1 MSPKKATVAY
11 ILTVLVFLS
20 GIFSLYHNLKPQLDE
35 ADYAIKEGSTLVLK
49 KGIDQKKLSD
59 LLYNYIPDR
68 QDAEFISSRIASYLD
83 KEGGFPNLGSLLKN
97 NLKITADTA
106 LSYGGRVFKERVEED
121 YNNLGIAGIDS
132 AKITNSNK
140 IVNPVVDEAIKV
152 GKDSVANGVIKVR
165 IKNEKG
171 LNTPL
176 SGILV
181 RIIRYDWPQTHDFA
195 TNQSDTAKVL
205 LSNNALVD
213 DGLQRNILGYAKTDK
228 DGVVTFN
235 LRKGEHYSVLPI
247 KKGSQFGREKGTTNG
262 ALSDDLDLSFVQ
274 KPHVITLLSPQVFS
288 NIKYDKRLIARSPS
302 DFKDSL
308 ISMAVAFILGWGVF
322 LLFIFQLDKRF
333 NTHSDYLLIIALM
346 IISGIGL
353 LTSYGIWNPLTDT
366 LYGSVMTSGLI
377 IGLIAMGAI
386 TLVNY
391 AKLDARLSSSKW
403 WILRN
408 YGWSALAGA
417 FGLLCLLYLFG
428 TGPEGSDAKVNL
440 FGFQPSEISR
450 VLIVIFIAWFFA
462 RKATLIQD
470 FSQRLTKQ
478 TIKRQLAT
486 ISWIVL
492 GILALMMVYLIL
504 SDMGPALV
512 VLVSFILIYS
522 MARRDFAQ
530 LLLGLITFI
539 ALMLCTRW
547 LNNSL
552 FTLSLAAAVWF
563 IGWGVYWYWKKKQ
576 IYESAIFLNLVIV
589 VFSLAGPML
598 ETVGQH
604 GLAARLTNRTDMS
617 WEGVWNNEVL
627 GGDQVVQG
635 IWSLATGGLSG
646 LGLGNG
652 SPAIVPAGHTDMIF
666 TTIGEMLGFVGLVLV
681 VLCFFVII
689 HRTLLIGRRAGYAF
703 PFYLATGLGIVTGI
717 QFLVIVA
724 GSIGLLPLT
733 GVTLPFLS
741 YGRVSFIISL
751 ASFGFV
757 ISISRLRANKIQQE
771 YTNSFNGSIVAC
783 SGLFLLIGVI
793 LLATAVKYQILSR
806 GETLIRPAYVTNMEG
821 ARVIEYN
828 PRIGLVLRKLEAGN
842 IYDRN
847 GLLLATSS
855 REELAKAKESL
866 IHAGVSPE
874 MYNNENNKRKRR
886 YYPFED
892 HTLFMLG
899 DYNTLKVFGYTE
911 SNPIGYLAEA
921 RHLAELRGID
931 IDSHIKEL
939 SSEKF
944 KENRFMTEHEH
955 EFKLLEYDYSELL
968 KAGFLDYGIER
979 NPVIEAH
986 NAKRAKRD
994 MTLTLDARLQMEL
1007 QNTMTNAISNDPSL
1021 KNKNLLRASVVVLN
1035 ANNGD
1040 LLCSANYPLPN
1051 QDSIYMLNDRK
1062 IYGAVPFEK
1071 LPGHPP
1077 ITERDLGMTFQTQ
1090 PGSTAKVMSAMA
1102 GFMNMGASASN
1113 ITYDVKADETIEPS
1127 TIEPWGP
1134 KLSMETSIVKSSNCY
1149 FINLIHDKK
1158 LYGELDSIY
1167 SSVGVRVYPDSTYIK
1182 GIVAKNRN
1190 IVPYFFYFDK
1200 EYKKRNEFDNLL
1212 ETLGTTAS
1220 NKYNQYR
1227 QARENGKY
1235 HKMNFG
1241 ETQAAWGQ
1249 GPILASPLNM
1259 ARIASIVANDGKFV
1273 PTRYVLQ
1280 GGDKSYQ
1287 PNQSKEMISSS
1298 SAHLLRA
1305 YMQQESDKHR
1315 RAGKKLPIS
1324 NDNFRM
1330 GGKTGTPERVLPQRM
1345 WRNKR
1350 VPEKSNDAWY
1360 IFFIQSETQQA
1371 PLAVAV
1377 RLERLGLGSGN
1388 GSGKAVQF
1396 VGDVIIPALNEVG
1409 YKVK

>member
-1 MSPKKATVAY
+1 MTPRKALAAY
-11 ILTVLVFLS
+11 ILTVIVFLL
-20 GIFSLYHNLKPQLDE
+20 GTISLYNNLKPQLDE
-35 ADYAIKEGSTLVLK
+35 ASQAIEQGTTLVLK

-59 LLYNYIPDR
+59 RLYNGG
-68 QDAEFISSRIASYLD
+68 YLD
-83 KEGGFPNLGSLLKN
+83 YREDANLVASRLKKYLDENGSLPNLGSLLKSG
-97 NLKITADTA
+97 LKIPADSA
-106 LSYGGRVFKERVEED
+106 LSVGGEGFKTRIETD
-121 YNNLGIAGIDS
+121 LYKLGNTEKFNIA
-132 AKITNSNK
+132 
-140 IVNPVVDEAIKV
+140 
-152 GKDSVANGVIKVR
+152 VANSTLNTVFEEPGATGVISVR
-165 IKNEKG
+165 IKNGKGVSQSLSDIPVRLKHYDYQKTYRYDEKRNAKG
-171 LNTPL
+171 QIEKKDTLVEE
-176 SGILV
+176 ILV
-181 RIIRYDWPQTHDFA
+181 DSI
-195 TNQSDTAKVL
+195 VG
-205 LSNNALVD
+205 V
-213 DGLQRNILGYAKTDK
+213 AKTDK
-228 DGVVTFN
+228 NGIATF
-235 LRKGEHYSVLPI
+235 KVKEGEHYSVLPI
-247 KKGSQFGREKGTTNG
+247 HDGFQYGREKGTTKG
-262 ALSDDLDLSFVQ
+262 ALAGELKISFVQ

-288 NIKYDKRLIARSPS
+288 NLKYDRTLVVRTPAE
-302 DFKDSL
+302 FKDSL
-308 ISMAVAFILGWGVF
+308 IGMTIAFILGWGVF
-322 LLFIFQLDKRF
+322 LLFIFQLDKKLGT
-333 NTHSDYLLIIALM
+333 NSDYLLIIALM

-353 LTSYGIWNPLTDT
+353 LTSFGIWNPLTDT
-366 LYGSVMTSGLI
+366 LYGSVMVSGLI
-377 IGLIAMGAI
+377 VGLVAMGLI

-403 WILRN
+403 WILKN
-408 YGWSALAGA
+408 YGWTVLAGA
-417 FGLLCLLYLFG
+417 FGLLCMLYLFG

-470 FSQRLTKQ
+470 FSQRLTKR
-478 TIKRQLAT
+478 TIRRQLAT
-486 ISWIVL
+486 ISWIIL
-492 GILALMMVYLIL
+492 GMMVLMMTYLVL

-539 ALMLCTRW
+539 VLMLGTRW

-552 FTLSLAAAVWF
+552 PSLLLASSVWF
-563 IGWGVYWYWKKKQ
+563 IGWIGYWYWKNKQ

-589 VFSLAGPML
+589 IFSLAGDIL
-598 ETVGQH
+598 KSIGQN

-617 WEGVWNNEVL
+617 WEGVWNNEVF

-635 IWSLATGGLSG
+635 IWSLATGGLAG

-666 TTIGEMLGFVGLVLV
+666 TTIGEMLGLVGLVLV

-703 PFYLATGLGIVTGI
+703 PFYLATGIGIITGI

-751 ASFGFV
+751 ASFGLV
-757 ISISRLRANKIQQE
+757 LSISRLRATEIQRE
-771 YTNSFNGSIVAC
+771 YTNSFNGSIAAC
-783 SGLFLLIGVI
+783 SGLFLLIGII
-793 LLATAVKYQILSR
+793 LLGTSAKYQILSR

-821 ARVIEYN
+821 ARIIEYN

-855 REELAKAKESL
+855 REELSNAKENL
-866 IHAGVSPE
+866 IKAGVTQA
-874 MYNNENNKRKRR
+874 MYNSEDNKRKRR
-886 YYPFED
+886 YYPFGD

-899 DYNTLKVFGYTE
+899 DYNTLKVFGYRE
-911 SNPIGYLAEA
+911 SDPIGYLAEA
-921 RHLAELRGID
+921 RHQNELRGID
-931 IDSHIKEL
+931 IPSIINDTLTAHKYKE
-939 SSEKF
+939 KRF
-944 KENRFMTEHEH
+944 VKEIVRVFPSR
-955 EFKLLEYDYSELL
+955 EYDYSNLL

-979 NPVIEAH
+979 NPIIEKH
-986 NAKRAKRD
+986 NSRRAKRD
-994 MTLTLDARLQMEL
+994 MVLSLDAQLQMKL
-1007 QNTMTNAISNDPSL
+1007 QNEMTKAISTDPSL
-1021 KNKNLLRASVVVLN
+1021 SNKKLLRASVIVLDSK
-1035 ANNGD
+1035 NGD

-1071 LPGHPP
+1071 LPGHLP

-1102 GFMNMGASASN
+1102 GFMNMGASAADV
-1113 ITYDVKADETIEPS
+1113 TYDVKADETIEPS

-1134 KLSMETSIVKSSNCY
+1134 KLTMETSIVKSSNCY
-1149 FINLIHDKK
+1149 FINLIHDKN

-1167 SSVGVRVYPDSTYIK
+1167 YNVGVRVNPDSIYAK
-1182 GIVAKNRN
+1182 GN
-1190 IVPYFFYFDK
+1190 IVPYFFTLDEFN
-1200 EYKKRNEFDNLL
+1200 KKNEFDNLL
-1212 ETLGTTAS
+1212 TSLGNKATA
-1220 NKYNQYR
+1220 KYESYR
-1227 QARENGKY
+1227 QSRAQGKY
-1235 HKMNFG
+1235 RKMNFG

-1273 PTRYVLQ
+1273 PTRYILKE
-1280 GGDKSYQ
+1280 GDKTLQ
-1287 PNQSKEMISSS
+1287 PMQSKEILSISS
-1298 SAHLLRA
+1298 AKLLKSF
-1305 YMQQESDKHR
+1305 MQQESDKHR
-1315 RAGKKLPIS
+1315 RAGKKLPLS
-1324 NDNFRM
+1324 NDNIRM

-1350 VPEKSNDAWY
+1350 VLEKSNDAWY
-1360 IFFIQSETQQA
+1360 IFFIQSETQQS

-1396 VGDVIIPALNEVG
+1396 VGDVIIPILNEAG

>member
-1 MSPKKATVAY
+1 MTPKKAIAAY
-11 ILTVLVFLS
+11 ILTVVVFLL
-20 GIFSLYHNLKPQLDE
+20 GTFSLYHNLKPQLDK
-35 ADYAIKEGSTLVLK
+35 ATQAIEQDSTLVLE
-49 KGIDQKKLSD
+49 KGIDQKKLSGI
-59 LLYNYIPDR
+59 LYDGG
-68 QDAEFISSRIASYLD
+68 YLD
-83 KEGGFPNLGSLLKN
+83 DRKDAVFVASQLKKYLNDNGSLPNLGSLLKPDLKVPADSVLSVCGEGFKTRIETDLYKLGNTKEFDDAVAKSNDTTVFEEPGATGVITVKIN
-97 NLKITADTA
+97 NGKGFSQSVSNIPVRLKHYYYRKKYR
-106 LSYGGRVFKERVEED
+106 YGEQKNKEGNIEKR
-121 YNNLGIAGIDS
+121 DS
-132 AKITNSNK
+132 TL
-140 IVNPVVDEAIKV
+140 VDE
-152 GKDSVANGVIKVR
+152 
-165 IKNEKG
+165 E
-171 LNTPL
+171 
-176 SGILV
+176 
-181 RIIRYDWPQTHDFA
+181 
-195 TNQSDTAKVL
+195 
-205 LSNNALVD
+205 LVD
-213 DGLQRNILGYAKTDK
+213 SIIGVAKTDEN
-228 DGVVTFN
+228 GIATFKVK
-235 LRKGEHYSVLPI
+235 KGEHYGVLPI
-247 KKGSQFGREKGTTNG
+247 QKGFQYGREKGTTTG
-262 ALSDDLDLSFVQ
+262 ALSTDLDLSFVQ

-288 NIKYDKRLIARSPS
+288 NIKYDRRLIVRSPS

-308 ISMAVAFILGWGVF
+308 ISMAMAFILGWGVF
-322 LLFIFQLDKRF
+322 LLFIFQLDKKSGTR
-333 NTHSDYLLIIALM
+333 SDYLLIIALM

-353 LTSYGIWNPLTDT
+353 LTAYGIWNPLTDT
-366 LYGSVMTSGLI
+366 LYGSVMTGGLLM
-377 IGLIAMGAI
+377 GLVAMGAI

-391 AKLDARLSSSKW
+391 AKLDARLTSSKW
-403 WILRN
+403 WILGN
-408 YGWSALAGA
+408 YGWTALAGA

-450 VLIVIFIAWFFA
+450 VLIIIFIAWFFA

-478 TIKRQLAT
+478 TVKRQLAT
-486 ISWIVL
+486 ISWIIL
-492 GILALMMVYLIL
+492 GILALMMAYLVL

-539 ALMLCTRW
+539 VLMLGIRW

-552 FTLSLAAAVWF
+552 LSLLLAASVWF
-563 IGWGVYWYWKKKQ
+563 TGWIGYWYWKKKQ

-589 VFSLAGPML
+589 VFSLAGPIL
-598 ETVGQH
+598 DSTGQY

-617 WEGVWNNEVL
+617 WEGVWNNEALL

-635 IWSLATGGLSG
+635 IWSLATGGLTG

-666 TTIGEMLGFVGLVLV
+666 TTIGEMLGFVGLILV

-689 HRTLLIGRRAGYAF
+689 HRTLLIGRRAGYTF
-703 PFYLATGLGIVTGI
+703 PFYFATGIGIVTGI

-741 YGRVSFIISL
+741 YGRVSLIISL

-757 ISISRLRANKIQQE
+757 VSISRLRANEVQRK
-771 YTNSFNGSIVAC
+771 YTDSFNGSIVAC
-783 SGLFLLIGVI
+783 SGLFLLIAVI
-793 LLATAVKYQILSR
+793 LLGASAKYQILSR
-806 GETLIRPAYVTNMEG
+806 GETLIRPAYVTNMNG
-821 ARVIEYN
+821 ARIIEYN
-828 PRIGLVLRKLEAGN
+828 PRIRLVLRKLEAGN

-855 REELAKAKESL
+855 RDELAKAKENL
-866 IHAGVSPE
+866 INAGVSNA
-874 MYNNENNKRKRR
+874 MYKNEDNKRKRR
-886 YYPFED
+886 YYPFGD

-899 DYNTLKVFGYTE
+899 DYNTLKVFGYYD

-931 IDSHIKEL
+931 IPSVKVNKKAH
-939 SSEKF
+939 SY
-944 KENRFMTEHEH
+944 KENRFVDEVERDFT
-955 EFKLLEYDYSELL
+955 LWEYDYGNLL
-968 KAGFLDYGIER
+968 RAGFLDYGIER
-979 NPVIEAH
+979 NPIVEEH
-986 NAKRAKRD
+986 NARRAERE
-994 MTLTLDARLQMEL
+994 MVLSIDAKLQMNL
-1007 QNTMTNAISNDPSL
+1007 QNEMAKLISTDPSL
-1021 KNKNLLRASVVVLN
+1021 KDKKLLRASVVVLD
-1035 ANNGD
+1035 AKNGD

-1071 LPGHPP
+1071 LPGHLP

-1102 GFMNMGASASN
+1102 GFMKMEVSAADV
-1113 ITYDVKADETIEPS
+1113 TYDVKADETIEPS

-1134 KLSMETSIVKSSNCY
+1134 VLSMETSIVKSSNCY
-1149 FINLIHDKK
+1149 FINLIHDKN

-1167 SSVGVRVYPDSTYIK
+1167 YNVGVRVNPDSIYAK
-1182 GIVAKNRN
+1182 GN
-1190 IVPYFFYFDK
+1190 IVPYYFTLDEFDK
-1200 EYKKRNEFDNLL
+1200 KNEFDNLL
-1212 ETLGTTAS
+1212 TSLGNKATA
-1220 NKYNQYR
+1220 KYENYR
-1227 QARENGKY
+1227 QVRAQGKY
-1235 HKMNFG
+1235 RKMNFG

-1249 GPILASPLNM
+1249 GPVLASPLNM

-1273 PTRYVLQ
+1273 PTRYVLKE
-1280 GGDKSYQ
+1280 GDKTFQ
-1287 PNQSKEMISSS
+1287 PMQSKEILSTS
-1298 SAHLLRA
+1298 SAKLLKS

-1315 RAGKKLPIS
+1315 RAGKKLPFS
-1324 NDNFRM
+1324 KDNIRI

-1350 VPEKSNDAWY
+1350 IPEKSNDAWY

-1396 VGDVIIPALNEVG
+1396 VGDVIIPALNEAG

>member
-1 MSPKKATVAY
+1 MTPKKALAAY
-11 ILTVLVFLS
+11 LLTVLVFLL
-20 GIFSLYHNLKPQLDE
+20 GTFSLYNNLKPQLDE
-35 ADYAIKEGSTLVLK
+35 ATQAIEQGSTLVLK
-49 KGIDQKKLSD
+49 KDIDQKKLAN
-59 LLYNYIPDR
+59 LLYSGGYIDS
-68 QDAEFISSRIASYLD
+68 QSDADFVASRIKKIMDEKGSL
-83 KEGGFPNLGSLLKN
+83 PNLGSLLKSEF
-97 NLKITADTA
+97 KITADTA
-106 LSYGGRVFKERVEED
+106 STFGGEDFLSRVRSDLYKLGVTDDDNNIIAYGEYANVQIPDSAVALISVKVKNAKGVKDTVGGIPVRIRQYTMHED
-121 YNNLGIAGIDS
+121 VKGNDSIATDTLGISLTDASGMVS
-132 AKITNSNK
+132 F
-140 IVNPVVDEAIKV
+140 KV
-152 GKDSVANGVIKVR
+152 K
-165 IKNEKG
+165 KG
-171 LNTPL
+171 
-176 SGILV
+176 
-181 RIIRYDWPQTHDFA
+181 
-195 TNQSDTAKVL
+195 
-205 LSNNALVD
+205 
-213 DGLQRNILGYAKTDK
+213 GY
-228 DGVVTFN
+228 
-235 LRKGEHYSVLPI
+235 YSVLPI
-247 KKGSQFGREKGTTNG
+247 KKGFQYGREKGTTKGELTGNI
-262 ALSDDLDLSFVQ
+262 DISFAQ
-274 KPHVITLLSPQVFS
+274 RPHVVSLLSPQAFS
-288 NIKYDKRLIARSPS
+288 NLKYDRALVVRTPAE
-302 DFKDSL
+302 FKDAL
-308 ISMAVAFILGWGVF
+308 IGLAAVFILSWGIF
-322 LLFIFQLDKRF
+322 MLFIFQLDKKYSTR
-333 NTHSDYLLIIALM
+333 SDYLLIIALM

-353 LTSYGIWNPLTDT
+353 LASYGIWNPLTDT
-366 LYGSVMTSGLI
+366 LYGSVMTQGLF
-377 IGLIAMGAI
+377 IGLLVMGAM

-408 YGWSALAGA
+408 YGWTVLAGA
-417 FGLLCLLYLFG
+417 FGLLCMLYLFG

-470 FSQRLTKQ
+470 FSQRLTRR
-478 TIKRQLAT
+478 TLKRQLST
-486 ISWIVL
+486 ISWIILGMMVL
-492 GILALMMVYLIL
+492 MVVYLIL

-539 ALMLCTRW
+539 ILMLGTRW
-547 LNNSL
+547 LITSTEYRL
-552 FTLSLAAAVWF
+552 PALLLASSAWF
-563 IGWGVYWYWKKKQ
+563 VGWIGYWYWKKKQ

-589 VFSLAGPML
+589 IFSLAGDIL
-598 ETVGQH
+598 KSIGQQ
-604 GLAARLTNRTDMS
+604 GLAARLLNRTNMS

-635 IWSLATGGLSG
+635 IWSLATGGLTG

-666 TTIGEMLGFVGLVLV
+666 TTIGEMLGLVGLVLV

-689 HRTLLIGRRAGYAF
+689 HRTILIGRRAGYAF
-703 PFYLATGLGIVTGI
+703 PFYLATGIGIVTGI

-757 ISISRLRANKIQQE
+757 VSISRLRANEVQRE

-783 SGLFLLIGVI
+783 SGLFLLIAVI
-793 LLATAVKYQILSR
+793 LLGASAKYQILSR

-821 ARVIEYN
+821 ARIIEYN

-855 REELAKAKESL
+855 RDELSNARDNL
-866 IHAGVSPE
+866 IKAGVSTA
-874 MYNNENNKRKRR
+874 MYNNEENKRKRR
-886 YYPFED
+886 YYPFGD

-899 DYNTLKVFGYTE
+899 DYNTLKVFGYRE
-911 SNPIGYLAEA
+911 SDPIGYLAEA
-921 RHLAELRGID
+921 RHQNELRGID
-931 IDSHIKEL
+931 IQSQKADTTKMKAHEYKA
-939 SSEKF
+939 
-944 KENRFMTEHEH
+944 NRFVEPVVRMFTAR
-955 EFKLLEYDYSELL
+955 EYDYSNLL
-968 KAGFLDYGIER
+968 KAGFLDYGIEC
-979 NPVIEAH
+979 NPIIEKH
-986 NAKRAKRD
+986 NSRRAKRD
-994 MTLTLDARLQMEL
+994 LVLSLDAQLQMKL
-1007 QNTMTNAISNDPSL
+1007 QNEMAKAISTDPSL
-1021 KNKNLLRASVVVLN
+1021 SNKKLLRASVIILDSK
-1035 ANNGD
+1035 NGD

-1071 LPGHPP
+1071 LPGHLP

-1102 GFMNMGASASN
+1102 GFMNMGASAADV
-1113 ITYDVKADETIEPS
+1113 TYDVKADETIEPS

-1149 FINLIHDKK
+1149 FINLIHDKN

-1167 SSVGVRVYPDSTYIK
+1167 YNVGVRVNPDSIYAK
-1182 GIVAKNRN
+1182 GN
-1190 IVPYFFYFDK
+1190 IVPYYFTLDEFNNK
-1200 EYKKRNEFDNLL
+1200 NEFDNLL
-1212 ETLGTTAS
+1212 TSLGNKATA
-1220 NKYNQYR
+1220 KYESYR
-1227 QARENGKY
+1227 QARTQGKY
-1235 HKMNFG
+1235 RKMNFG

-1273 PTRYVLQ
+1273 PTRYVLKE
-1280 GGDKSYQ
+1280 GDKTLQSM
-1287 PNQSKEMISSS
+1287 QSKEILSSS
-1298 SAHLLRA
+1298 SAKLLKS

-1315 RAGKKLPIS
+1315 RAGKKLPLS
-1324 NDNFRM
+1324 NDNIRM

-1360 IFFIQSETQQA
+1360 IFFIQSETQQS
-1371 PLAVAV
+1371 PLAIAV

-1396 VGDVIIPALNEVG
+1396 VGDVIIPVLNEAG

>member
-1 MSPKKATVAY
+1 MSPKKAIAAYLLTVA
-11 ILTVLVFLS
+11 VFLL
-20 GIFSLYHNLKPQLDE
+20 GISSLYHNLKPQLDE
-35 ADYAIKEGSTLVLK
+35 AENAIKEGTTIVLK
-49 KGIDQKKLSD
+49 KGIDKKKLSD
-59 LLYNYIPDR
+59 RLYDGGYLDCR
-68 QDAEFISSRIASYLD
+68 QDADLVASRLKDYLETNGSIS
-83 KEGGFPNLGSLLKN
+83 NLGSLLKPK
-97 NLKITADTA
+97 LKIPADSA
-106 LSYGGRVFKERVEED
+106 LSAGGEGFKLRVETDLYKLGKTKEFED
-121 YNNLGIAGIDS
+121 AVAKSNNTLVYEEPGATGIIRV
-132 AKITNSNK
+132 KITNGKGFSFDISNIPVRLKQYDYKK
-140 IVNPVVDEAIKV
+140 IYRYNNKRDPTGQIERI
-152 GKDSVANGVIKVR
+152 DS
-165 IKNEKG
+165 
-171 LNTPL
+171 T
-176 SGILV
+176 LV
-181 RIIRYDWPQTHDFA
+181 EEE
-195 TNQSDTAKVL
+195 
-205 LSNNALVD
+205 LVD
-213 DGLQRNILGYAKTDK
+213 SIIGVARTDK
-228 DGVVTFN
+228 NGIATFKVK
-235 LRKGEHYSVLPI
+235 KGEHYGVLPI
-247 KKGSQFGREKGTTNG
+247 QKGFQYGREKGTTKG
-262 ALSDDLDLSFVQ
+262 ALSDELIVSFSQ

-288 NIKYDKRLIARSPS
+288 NLKYDRTLVVRTPAE
-302 DFKDSL
+302 FKDSL
-308 ISMAVAFILGWGVF
+308 IGMVVAFILGWGVF
-322 LLFIFQLDKRF
+322 LLFIFQLDKKLG
-333 NTHSDYLLIIALM
+333 TCSDYLLIIALM

-353 LTSYGIWNPLTDT
+353 LASYGIWNPLTDT
-366 LYGSVMTSGLI
+366 LYGSVMTMGLL
-377 IGLIAMGAI
+377 IGLVAMGII
-386 TLVNY
+386 TSINY

-403 WILRN
+403 WVFRN
-408 YGWSALAGA
+408 YGWGVLAGA
-417 FGLLCLLYLFG
+417 FGLLCMLYLFG

-470 FSQRLTKQ
+470 FSQRLTKR

-486 ISWIVL
+486 ISRIIIGMMV
-492 GILALMMVYLIL
+492 LMMVYLVL

-539 ALMLCTRW
+539 ALMLGIRW

-552 FTLSLAAAVWF
+552 TSLSIAATVWF
-563 IGWGVYWYWKKKQ
+563 IGWGIYWYWKKKQ

-589 VFSLAGPML
+589 VFSLAGPVL
-598 ETVGQH
+598 ESIGQH
-604 GLAARLTNRTDMS
+604 GLATRLTNRTDMS

-635 IWSLATGGLSG
+635 IWSLATGGFTG

-666 TTIGEMLGFVGLVLV
+666 TTIGEMLGLVGLVLV

-757 ISISRLRANKIQQE
+757 VSISRLRANEIQRE

-783 SGLFLLIGVI
+783 SGLFLLIGII
-793 LLATAVKYQILSR
+793 LLGTAAKYQILSR

-821 ARVIEYN
+821 ARIIEYN

-855 REELAKAKESL
+855 REELAKAKENL
-866 IHAGVSPE
+866 MNAGVTSA
-874 MYNNENNKRKRR
+874 MYNNEDNKRKRR
-886 YYPFED
+886 YYPFGD

-899 DYNTLKVFGYTE
+899 DYNTLKVFSY
-911 SNPIGYLAEA
+911 SDNNPTGYLAES
-921 RHLAELRGID
+921 RHQNELRGID
-931 IDSHIKEL
+931 IQYQKADTTKMTAHEYKA
-939 SSEKF
+939 
-944 KENRFMTEHEH
+944 NRFVDPIERKFTAR
-955 EFKLLEYDYSELL
+955 EYDYSNLL

-979 NPVIEAH
+979 NPIIEGH
-986 NAKRAKRD
+986 NARRAKRD
-994 MTLTLDARLQMEL
+994 MVLSMDAQLQMKL
-1007 QNTMTNAISNDPSL
+1007 QNKMSETISNDPSL
-1021 KNKNLLRASVVVLN
+1021 KNKELLRASVVILD
-1035 ANNGD
+1035 AKNGD

-1071 LPGHPP
+1071 IIGHDP
-1077 ITERDLGMTFQTQ
+1077 ITERDLGLTFQTQ

-1102 GFMNMGASASN
+1102 GFMKMGTNVTKVTYTVYPKEAIEDGEPFADGKHN
-1113 ITYDVKADETIEPS
+1113 ITINEA
-1127 TIEPWGP
+1127 
-1134 KLSMETSIVKSSNCY
+1134 IVRSSNNY
-1149 FINLIHDKK
+1149 FVNLVHDKN
-1158 LYGELDSIY
+1158 LYSQLDSIY
-1167 SSVGVRVYPDSTYIK
+1167 YNVGVRVNPDSVYAK
-1182 GIVAKNRN
+1182 GN
-1190 IVPYFFYFDK
+1190 IVPYYFTLD
-1200 EYKKRNEFDNLL
+1200 EFNKKKEFDNLL
-1212 ETLGTTAS
+1212 TALGTKAS
-1220 NKYNQYR
+1220 ARYR
-1227 QARENGKY
+1227 NYLQSRSQGNYK
-1235 HKMNFG
+1235 KMNFG

-1259 ARIASIVANDGKFV
+1259 ARIASIVANEGKFT
-1273 PTRYVLQ
+1273 PTRYVLKAGNKQ
-1280 GGDKSYQ
+1280 IQ
-1287 PNQSKEMISSS
+1287 PLPAKEIISSS
-1298 SAHLLRA
+1298 SAQLLKS

-1315 RAGKKLPIS
+1315 RAGKKLPLS
-1324 NDNFRM
+1324 NDNIRM
-1330 GGKTGTPERVLPQRM
+1330 GGKTGTPERVLPQKM
-1345 WRNKR
+1345 WRSKK
-1350 VPEKSNDAWY
+1350 VPKKSNDAWY
-1360 IFFIQSETQQA
+1360 IFFIQSETLQT

-1377 RLERLGLGSGN
+1377 RLERTGLGKGN

-1396 VGDVIIPALNEVG
+1396 VGDVIIPVINEAG

>member
-1 MSPKKATVAY
+1 MTPKKALAAY
-11 ILTVLVFLS
+11 ILTVLVFLL
-20 GIFSLYHNLKPQLDE
+20 GTFSLYHNLKPQLDE
-35 ADYAIKEGSTLVLK
+35 ATQAIEQGSTLVLE

-59 LLYNYIPDR
+59 RLYNGG
-68 QDAEFISSRIASYLD
+68 YLD
-83 KEGGFPNLGSLLKN
+83 YRKDADFVASQLKKYLDTNGSFPNLGSLLKPE
-97 NLKITADTA
+97 LKVNADTA
-106 LSYGGRVFKERVEED
+106 FKYGEKDFKSRIGSD
-121 YNNLGIAGIDS
+121 YYKLGITDANNKTIEYAAFKNESDSIATITCQIKKPKGSKDDIAG
-132 AKITNSNK
+132 
-140 IVNPVVDEAIKV
+140 VP
-152 GKDSVANGVIKVR
+152 VR
-165 IKNEKG
+165 IKRYTVRKDAKG
-171 LNTPL
+171 NDSIAVDTLGVLATDA
-176 SGILV
+176 SGFV
-181 RIIRYDWPQTHDFA
+181 KFNVKR
-195 TNQSDTAKVL
+195 
-205 LSNNALVD
+205 
-213 DGLQRNILGYAKTDK
+213 GGY
-228 DGVVTFN
+228 
-235 LRKGEHYSVLPI
+235 YSVLPI
-247 KKGSQFGREKGTTNG
+247 KKGFQYGQERGTTKA
-262 ALSDDLDLSFVQ
+262 ALADGLNVSFTQ
-274 KPHVITLLSPQVFS
+274 KPHVLTLLSPQVFS
-288 NIKYDKRLIARSPS
+288 NLKYDKTLVVRTPS
-302 DFKDSL
+302 DFKASL
-308 ISMAVAFILGWGVF
+308 IGMAAAFILGWGVF
-322 LLFIFQLDKRF
+322 LLFIFQIDKKLGTR
-333 NTHSDYLLIIALM
+333 SDYLLIIALM

-366 LYGSVMTSGLI
+366 LYGSVMTSGLL
-377 IGLIAMGAI
+377 IGLIAMGVI

-391 AKLDARLSSSKW
+391 AKLDARLSASKW
-403 WILRN
+403 WIFRN
-408 YGWSALAGA
+408 YGWTVLAGA
-417 FGLLCLLYLFG
+417 FGLLSMLYLFG

-470 FSQRLTKQ
+470 FSQRLTRL
-478 TIKRQLAT
+478 TNKRQLAT
-486 ISWIVL
+486 ISWIIL
-492 GILALMMVYLIL
+492 GMMALMMVYLIL

-512 VLVSFILIYS
+512 VLASFILIYS

-539 ALMLCTRW
+539 VLMLGARW
-547 LNNSL
+547 LL
-552 FTLSLAAAVWF
+552 IMALGAEWLHKYMFTLLIVAAVWF
-563 IGWGVYWYWKKKQ
+563 IVWIGYWYWKKRQ

-589 VFSLAGPML
+589 VFAFAGWIL
-598 ETVGQH
+598 ESVGQN
-604 GLAARLTNRTDMS
+604 GLAARLSNRTDMS
-617 WEGVWNNEVL
+617 WEGVWNNEVP

-635 IWSLATGGLSG
+635 IWSLATGGLTG

-652 SPAIVPAGHTDMIF
+652 SPSIVPAGHTDMIF
-666 TTIGEMLGFVGLVLV
+666 TTIGEMLGLVGLVLV

-703 PFYLATGLGIVTGI
+703 PFYLATGMGVVTGI

-724 GSIGLLPLT
+724 GSLGLLPLT

-757 ISISRLRANKIQQE
+757 VSISRLRANEIQRE

-783 SGLFLLIGVI
+783 SGLFLLIAVI
-793 LLATAVKYQILSR
+793 LLGASAKYQILSR

-821 ARVIEYN
+821 ARIIEYN

-842 IYDRN
+842 IYDRK
-847 GLLLATSS
+847 GLLLATSKK
-855 REELAKAKESL
+855 EVLKDHEVEKALKAAGITSEMLKKE
-866 IHAGVSPE
+866 IDKP
-874 MYNNENNKRKRR
+874 KRR
-886 YYPFED
+886 YYPFGD

-911 SNPIGYLAEA
+911 GNPTGYLAEA
-921 RHLAELRGID
+921 RHQNELRGIEIPSKIND
-931 IDSHIKEL
+931 KLKAHKY
-939 SSEKF
+939 KA
-944 KENRFMTEHEH
+944 NRFVKATVRDV
-955 EFKLLEYDYSELL
+955 KLREYDYSNLL

-979 NPVIEAH
+979 NPIIEEH
-986 NAKRAKRD
+986 NSRRAKRD
-994 MTLTLDARLQMEL
+994 MVLSLDAQLQMKL
-1007 QNTMTNAISNDPSL
+1007 QNEMAKAISNDPSL
-1021 KNKNLLRASVVVLN
+1021 SNKKLLRASVVVLD
-1035 ANNGD
+1035 AKNGD

-1051 QDSIYMLNDRK
+1051 QDSIYMMNDRK

-1071 LPGHPP
+1071 LPGHLS

-1102 GFMNMGASASN
+1102 GFMNMGASAADV
-1113 ITYDVKADETIEPS
+1113 TYDVKADETIEPS

-1149 FINLIHDKK
+1149 FINLIHDKN

-1167 SSVGVRVYPDSTYIK
+1167 YNVGVRVNPDSIYAK
-1182 GIVAKNRN
+1182 GN
-1190 IVPYFFYFDK
+1190 IVPYYFTLD
-1200 EYKKRNEFDNLL
+1200 EFNKKNEFDNLL
-1212 ETLGTTAS
+1212 TSLGNKATA
-1220 NKYNQYR
+1220 KYESYR
-1227 QARENGKY
+1227 QARAQGKY
-1235 HKMNFG
+1235 RKMNFG

-1273 PTRYVLQ
+1273 PTRHVLKE
-1280 GGDKSYQ
+1280 GDKTLQ
-1287 PNQSKEMISSS
+1287 PMQSKEIISSS
-1298 SAHLLRA
+1298 SAKLLKS

-1315 RAGKKLPIS
+1315 RAGKKLPLS
-1324 NDNFRM
+1324 NDNIRM

-1350 VPEKSNDAWY
+1350 VLEKSNDAWY

-1396 VGDVIIPALNEVG
+1396 VGDVIIPVLNEAG

>member
-1 MSPKKATVAY
+1 MTPKKALAAY
-11 ILTVLVFLS
+11 ILTVIVFLL
-20 GIFSLYHNLKPQLDE
+20 GTFSLYHNLKPQLDE
-35 ADYAIKEGSTLVLK
+35 ATQAIEQGSTLVLE

-59 LLYNYIPDR
+59 RLYNGGYLDYR
-68 QDAEFISSRIASYLD
+68 QDADFVASQLKKYLD
-83 KEGGFPNLGSLLKN
+83 ANGSLPNLGSLLKQELKVPADSVLSVCGEGFKSRIETDLYKLGKTQEFDDVVAKNSCTTVFEEPGATGIISVKIN
-97 NLKITADTA
+97 NGKGVSHSLSNIPVRLKHYDYRKIYRY
-106 LSYGGRVFKERVEED
+106 SEQRNKEGKIEKKDSTLVDEVLVDSIIGVAMTDE
-121 YNNLGIAGIDS
+121 NGIA
-132 AKITNSNK
+132 TF
-140 IVNPVVDEAIKV
+140 KV
-152 GKDSVANGVIKVR
+152 K
-165 IKNEKG
+165 
-171 LNTPL
+171 
-176 SGILV
+176 
-181 RIIRYDWPQTHDFA
+181 
-195 TNQSDTAKVL
+195 
-205 LSNNALVD
+205 
-213 DGLQRNILGYAKTDK
+213 
-228 DGVVTFN
+228 
-235 LRKGEHYSVLPI
+235 KGEHYGVLPI
-247 KKGSQFGREKGTTNG
+247 QKGFQYGREKGTTKG
-262 ALSDDLDLSFVQ
+262 ALSDELHISFTQ
-274 KPHVITLLSPQVFS
+274 KPHVLALLSPQIFS
-288 NIKYDKRLIARSPS
+288 NLKYDRTLVVRTPAE
-302 DFKDSL
+302 FKDSL
-308 ISMAVAFILGWGVF
+308 ISMAVVFILGWGVF
-322 LLFIFQLDKRF
+322 LLFIFQLDKKLGSR
-333 NTHSDYLLIIALM
+333 SDYLLIIALM

-366 LYGSVMTSGLI
+366 MYGSVMTSGLL
-377 IGLIAMGAI
+377 IGLVAMAAI

-408 YGWSALAGA
+408 YGWTVLAGA
-417 FGLLCLLYLFG
+417 FGLLCMLYLFG

-470 FSQRLTKQ
+470 FSQRLTRL
-478 TIKRQLAT
+478 TLKRQLST
-486 ISWIVL
+486 ISWIIL
-492 GILALMMVYLIL
+492 GMMVLMMVYLIL

-539 ALMLCTRW
+539 VLMLGTRW

-552 FTLSLAAAVWF
+552 PSLLLAAAIWF
-563 IGWGVYWYWKKKQ
+563 IGWIGYWYWKNKQ

-589 VFSLAGPML
+589 VFSLAGPIL
-598 ETVGQH
+598 ESIGQH

-635 IWSLATGGLSG
+635 IWSMATGGLTG

-666 TTIGEMLGFVGLVLV
+666 TTIGEMLGLVGLVLV

-757 ISISRLRANKIQQE
+757 VSISRLRANEVQRE

-783 SGLFLLIGVI
+783 SGLFLLIAVI
-793 LLATAVKYQILSR
+793 LLGASAKYQILSR

-821 ARVIEYN
+821 ARIIEYN

-855 REELAKAKESL
+855 RDELSNAKDNL
-866 IHAGVSPE
+866 IKAGVSAA
-874 MYNNENNKRKRR
+874 MYNSEENKRKRR
-886 YYPFED
+886 YYPFGD

-899 DYNTLKVFGYTE
+899 DYNTLKVFGY
-911 SNPIGYLAEA
+911 SDNNPTGYLAEA
-921 RHLAELRGID
+921 RHQNELRGID
-931 IDSHIKEL
+931 IP
-939 SSEKF
+939 SEKINMKAHNY
-944 KENRFMTEHEH
+944 KENRFVDAVERDFTSR
-955 EFKLLEYDYSELL
+955 EYDYSNLL

-979 NPVIEAH
+979 NPIIEEH
-986 NAKRAKRD
+986 NSRRAKRD
-994 MTLTLDARLQMEL
+994 MVLSIDAQLQMKL
-1007 QNTMTNAISNDPSL
+1007 QNEMAKAISTDPSL
-1021 KNKNLLRASVVVLN
+1021 SNKKLLRASVIILDSKY
-1035 ANNGD
+1035 GD

-1071 LPGHPP
+1071 LPGHLP

-1102 GFMNMGASASN
+1102 GFMNMGASAADV
-1113 ITYDVKADETIEPS
+1113 TYDVKADETIEPS

-1149 FINLIHDKK
+1149 FINLIHDKN

-1167 SSVGVRVYPDSTYIK
+1167 YNVGVRVNPDSTYAK
-1182 GIVAKNRN
+1182 GN
-1190 IVPYFFYFDK
+1190 IVPYYFTLD
-1200 EYKKRNEFDNLL
+1200 EFNKKNEFDNLL
-1212 ETLGTTAS
+1212 TSLGNKATA
-1220 NKYNQYR
+1220 KYESYC
-1227 QARENGKY
+1227 QARAQGKY
-1235 HKMNFG
+1235 RKMNFG

-1273 PTRYVLQ
+1273 PTRYVLKE
-1280 GGDKSYQ
+1280 GDKTLQSM
-1287 PNQSKEMISSS
+1287 QSKEILSSS
-1298 SAHLLRA
+1298 SAKLLKS

-1315 RAGKKLPIS
+1315 RAGKKLPLS
-1324 NDNFRM
+1324 NDNIRM

-1360 IFFIQSETQQA
+1360 IFFIQSETQQS
-1371 PLAVAV
+1371 PLAIAV

-1396 VGDVIIPALNEVG
+1396 VGDVIIPVLNEAG

>member
-1 MSPKKATVAY
+1 MTPRKALAAY
-11 ILTVLVFLS
+11 ILTVIVFLL
-20 GIFSLYHNLKPQLDE
+20 GTISLYNNLKPQLDE
-35 ADYAIKEGSTLVLK
+35 ASQAIEQGTTLVLK

-59 LLYNYIPDR
+59 RLYNGG
-68 QDAEFISSRIASYLD
+68 YLD
-83 KEGGFPNLGSLLKN
+83 YREDANLVASRLKKYLDENGSLPNLGSLLKSG
-97 NLKITADTA
+97 LKIPA
-106 LSYGGRVFKERVEED
+106 
-121 YNNLGIAGIDS
+121 DS
-132 AKITNSNK
+132 AFS
-140 IVNPVVDEAIKV
+140 V
-152 GKDSVANGVIKVR
+152 GGEGFKTRIETDLYKLGNTEEFNAAVANSTLNTVFEEPGATGVISVR
-165 IKNEKG
+165 IKNGKGVSQSLSDIPVRLKHYDYQKTYRYDEKRNAKG
-171 LNTPL
+171 QIEKKDSTLVEE
-176 SGILV
+176 ILV
-181 RIIRYDWPQTHDFA
+181 DSI
-195 TNQSDTAKVL
+195 VG
-205 LSNNALVD
+205 V
-213 DGLQRNILGYAKTDK
+213 AKTDK
-228 DGVVTFN
+228 NGIATF
-235 LRKGEHYSVLPI
+235 KVKEGEHYSVLPI
-247 KKGSQFGREKGTTNG
+247 HDGFQYGREKGTTKG
-262 ALSDDLDLSFVQ
+262 ALAGELKISFVQ

-288 NIKYDKRLIARSPS
+288 NLKYDRTLVVRTPAE
-302 DFKDSL
+302 FKDSL
-308 ISMAVAFILGWGVF
+308 IGMTIAFILGWGVF
-322 LLFIFQLDKRF
+322 LLFIFQLDKKLGT
-333 NTHSDYLLIIALM
+333 NSDYLLIIALM

-353 LTSYGIWNPLTDT
+353 LTSFGIWNPLTDT
-366 LYGSVMTSGLI
+366 LYGSVMVSGLI
-377 IGLIAMGAI
+377 VGLVAMGLI

-408 YGWSALAGA
+408 YGWTVLAGA
-417 FGLLCLLYLFG
+417 FGLLCMLYLFG

-470 FSQRLTKQ
+470 FSQRLTKR
-478 TIKRQLAT
+478 TIRRQLAT
-486 ISWIVL
+486 ISWIIL
-492 GILALMMVYLIL
+492 GIMVLMMTYLVL

-539 ALMLCTRW
+539 VLMLGTRW

-552 FTLSLAAAVWF
+552 PSLLLASSVWF
-563 IGWGVYWYWKKKQ
+563 IGWIGYWYWKKKQ
-576 IYESAIFLNLVIV
+576 IYESAIFLNFVIV
-589 VFSLAGPML
+589 VFAFAGDVL
-598 ETVGQH
+598 ESIGQH
-604 GLAARLTNRTDMS
+604 GLAARLTNRNNMS

-635 IWSLATGGLSG
+635 IWSLATGGLTG

-757 ISISRLRANKIQQE
+757 VSISRLRANEVQRK

-783 SGLFLLIGVI
+783 SGLFLLIAVI
-793 LLATAVKYQILSR
+793 LLGASAKYQILSR

-821 ARVIEYN
+821 ARIIEYN

-855 REELAKAKESL
+855 REELSNAKENL
-866 IHAGVSPE
+866 IKAGVTQA
-874 MYNNENNKRKRR
+874 MYNSEDNKRKRR
-886 YYPFED
+886 YYPFGD

-899 DYNTLKVFGYTE
+899 DYNTLKVFGYRE
-911 SNPIGYLAEA
+911 SDPIGYLAEA
-921 RHLAELRGID
+921 RHQNELRGID
-931 IDSHIKEL
+931 IPSIINDTLTAHKYKE
-939 SSEKF
+939 KRF
-944 KENRFMTEHEH
+944 VKEIVRVFPSR
-955 EFKLLEYDYSELL
+955 EYDYSNLL

-979 NPVIEAH
+979 NPIIEEH
-986 NAKRAKRD
+986 NSRRAKRD
-994 MTLTLDARLQMEL
+994 MVLSLDAQLQMKL
-1007 QNTMTNAISNDPSL
+1007 QNEMTKAISTDPSL
-1021 KNKNLLRASVVVLN
+1021 SNKKLLRASVIVLDSK
-1035 ANNGD
+1035 NGD

-1071 LPGHPP
+1071 LPGHLP

-1102 GFMNMGASASN
+1102 GFMNMGASAADV
-1113 ITYDVKADETIEPS
+1113 TYDVKADETIEPS

-1134 KLSMETSIVKSSNCY
+1134 KLTMETSIVKSSNCY
-1149 FINLIHDKK
+1149 FINLIHDKN

-1167 SSVGVRVYPDSTYIK
+1167 YNVGVRVNPDSIYAK
-1182 GIVAKNRN
+1182 GN
-1190 IVPYFFYFDK
+1190 IVPYFFTLDEFN
-1200 EYKKRNEFDNLL
+1200 KKNEFDNLL
-1212 ETLGTTAS
+1212 TSLG
-1220 NKYNQYR
+1220 NKAIAKYDSYR
-1227 QARENGKY
+1227 QARTQGKY

-1273 PTRYVLQ
+1273 PTRYVLKD
-1280 GGDKSYQ
+1280 GDKTLQ
-1287 PNQSKEMISSS
+1287 PMQSKEILSISS
-1298 SAHLLRA
+1298 AKLLKSF
-1305 YMQQESDKHR
+1305 MQQESDKHR
-1315 RAGKKLPIS
+1315 RAGKKLPLS
-1324 NDNFRM
+1324 NDNIRM

-1360 IFFIQSETQQA
+1360 IFFIQSETQQS

-1396 VGDVIIPALNEVG
+1396 VGDVIIPILNEAG

>member
-1 MSPKKATVAY
+1 MVSFKV
-11 ILTVLVFLS
+11 
-20 GIFSLYHNLKPQLDE
+20 
-35 ADYAIKEGSTLVLK
+35 K
-49 KGIDQKKLSD
+49 KG
-59 LLYNYIPDR
+59 
-68 QDAEFISSRIASYLD
+68 
-83 KEGGFPNLGSLLKN
+83 
-97 NLKITADTA
+97 
-106 LSYGGRVFKERVEED
+106 
-121 YNNLGIAGIDS
+121 
-132 AKITNSNK
+132 
-140 IVNPVVDEAIKV
+140 
-152 GKDSVANGVIKVR
+152 
-165 IKNEKG
+165 
-171 LNTPL
+171 
-176 SGILV
+176 
-181 RIIRYDWPQTHDFA
+181 
-195 TNQSDTAKVL
+195 
-205 LSNNALVD
+205 
-213 DGLQRNILGYAKTDK
+213 GY
-228 DGVVTFN
+228 
-235 LRKGEHYSVLPI
+235 YSVLPI
-247 KKGSQFGREKGTTNG
+247 KNGFQYGREKGTTKDSLIMNM
-262 ALSDDLDLSFVQ
+262 DISFSQ
-274 KPHVITLLSPQVFS
+274 RPHVISLLSPQVFS
-288 NIKYDKRLIARSPS
+288 ILKYDRTLVVRTPAE
-302 DFKDSL
+302 FKDSL

-322 LLFIFQLDKRF
+322 LLFIFQLDKKLGTR
-333 NTHSDYLLIIALM
+333 SDYLLIIALM

-353 LTSYGIWNPLTDT
+353 LTCYGIWNPLTDT
-366 LYGSVMTSGLI
+366 LYGSVMTSGLL
-377 IGLIAMGAI
+377 IGLIAMAAI

-408 YGWSALAGA
+408 YGWTVLAGA
-417 FGLLCLLYLFG
+417 FGLLCMLYLFG

-470 FSQRLTKQ
+470 FSQRLTRL
-478 TIKRQLAT
+478 TLKRQLST
-486 ISWIVL
+486 ISWIILGMMVL
-492 GILALMMVYLIL
+492 MIVYLIL

-530 LLLGLITFI
+530 LLLGLVTFI
-539 ALMLCTRW
+539 ALMLGTRW

-552 FTLSLAAAVWF
+552 PSLLLAAAIWF
-563 IGWGVYWYWKKKQ
+563 IGWIGYWYWKNKQ

-589 VFSLAGPML
+589 VFSLAGPIL
-598 ETVGQH
+598 ESIGQH

-635 IWSLATGGLSG
+635 IWSLATGGLTG

-666 TTIGEMLGFVGLVLV
+666 TTIGEMLGLVGLVLV

-703 PFYLATGLGIVTGI
+703 PFYLATSLGIVTGI

-757 ISISRLRANKIQQE
+757 VSISRLRANEVQRE

-783 SGLFLLIGVI
+783 SGLFLLIAVI
-793 LLATAVKYQILSR
+793 LLGASAKYQILSR
-806 GETLIRPAYVTNMEG
+806 GETLIRPAYVTDMEG
-821 ARVIEYN
+821 ARIIEYN
-828 PRIGLVLRKLEAGN
+828 PRIGHVLRKLEAGN

-855 REELAKAKESL
+855 RDELSNAKDNL
-866 IHAGVSPE
+866 IKAGVSAA
-874 MYNNENNKRKRR
+874 MYNSEENKRKRR
-886 YYPFED
+886 YYPFGD

-899 DYNTLKVFGYTE
+899 DYNTLKVFGY
-911 SNPIGYLAEA
+911 SDNNPTGYLAEA
-921 RHLAELRGID
+921 RHQNELRGID
-931 IDSHIKEL
+931 IPSVINDTLKAHKY
-939 SSEKF
+939 KA
-944 KENRFMTEHEH
+944 NRFVKEVERDFTSR
-955 EFKLLEYDYSELL
+955 EYDYSNLL

-979 NPVIEAH
+979 NPIIEEH
-986 NAKRAKRD
+986 NSRRAKRD
-994 MTLTLDARLQMEL
+994 MVLSLDAQLQMKL
-1007 QNTMTNAISNDPSL
+1007 QNEMAKAISTDPSL
-1021 KNKNLLRASVVVLN
+1021 SNKKLLRASVIILDSK
-1035 ANNGD
+1035 NGD

-1071 LPGHPP
+1071 LPGHLP

-1102 GFMNMGASASN
+1102 GFMNMGASAADV
-1113 ITYDVKADETIEPS
+1113 TYDVKADETIEPS

-1149 FINLIHDKK
+1149 FINLIHDKN

-1167 SSVGVRVYPDSTYIK
+1167 YNVGVRVNPDSIYAK
-1182 GIVAKNRN
+1182 GN
-1190 IVPYFFYFDK
+1190 IIPYYFTLD
-1200 EYKKRNEFDNLL
+1200 EFNKKNEFDNLL
-1212 ETLGTTAS
+1212 TSLGNKATA
-1220 NKYNQYR
+1220 KYESYC
-1227 QARENGKY
+1227 QARAQGKY
-1235 HKMNFG
+1235 RKMNFG

-1273 PTRYVLQ
+1273 PTRYVLKE
-1280 GGDKSYQ
+1280 GDKTLQ
-1287 PNQSKEMISSS
+1287 PMQSKEILSSS
-1298 SAHLLRA
+1298 SAKLLKS

-1315 RAGKKLPIS
+1315 RAGKKLPLS
-1324 NDNFRM
+1324 NDNIRM

-1360 IFFIQSETQQA
+1360 IFFIQSETQQS

-1396 VGDVIIPALNEVG
+1396 VGDVIIPVLNEAG

>member
-1 MSPKKATVAY
+1 MTPKKALAAY

-35 ADYAIKEGSTLVLK
+35 ATQAIEQGSTLVLK
-49 KGIDQKKLSD
+49 KGIDEDKLSD
-59 LLYNYIPDR
+59 RLYNGG
-68 QDAEFISSRIASYLD
+68 YLD
-83 KEGGFPNLGSLLKN
+83 YRRDADFVASRLKKYLDTNGSFPNLGFLMKPELKVP
-97 NLKITADTA
+97 ADSA
-106 LSYGGRVFKERVEED
+106 LMYGGDAFKRQIKSD
-121 YNNLGIAGIDS
+121 LYKLGINNDINTPIIYKS
-132 AKITNSNK
+132 F
-140 IVNPVVDEAIKV
+140 VDESADIAATIYVKINNGKGCNGHLADIPVRLKRYSVHKDIKGNDSIAIDTLGIKTTDADGTITFKV
-152 GKDSVANGVIKVR
+152 K
-165 IKNEKG
+165 KG
-171 LNTPL
+171 
-176 SGILV
+176 G
-181 RIIRYDWPQTHDFA
+181 
-195 TNQSDTAKVL
+195 
-205 LSNNALVD
+205 
-213 DGLQRNILGYAKTDK
+213 
-228 DGVVTFN
+228 
-235 LRKGEHYSVLPI
+235 HYSVLPI
-247 KKGSQFGREKGTTNG
+247 KNGFQYGRENGTTKG
-262 ALSDDLDLSFVQ
+262 ALSDQLQVSFTQ
-274 KPHVITLLSPQVFS
+274 KPHVLTLLSPQVFS
-288 NIKYDKRLIARSPS
+288 NLKYDRTLVVRTPAE
-302 DFKDSL
+302 FKASL
-308 ISMAVAFILGWGVF
+308 IGMAVAFILGWGVF
-322 LLFIFQLDKRF
+322 LLFIFQLDKKLATR
-333 NTHSDYLLIIALM
+333 SDYLLIIALM
-346 IISGIGL
+346 TISGIGL

-377 IGLIAMGAI
+377 IGLVAMGAI

-403 WILRN
+403 LIFRN
-408 YGWSALAGA
+408 YGWTVLAGA
-417 FGLLCLLYLFG
+417 FGLLCMLYLFG

-470 FSQRLTKQ
+470 FSQRLTTQ

-486 ISWIVL
+486 ISWILL
-492 GILALMMVYLIL
+492 GMLALMMVYLIL

-530 LLLGLITFI
+530 LLLGIISFI
-539 ALMLCTRW
+539 ILMLSARW

-552 FTLSLAAAVWF
+552 STLLLAASVWF
-563 IGWGVYWYWKKKQ
+563 IVWGAYWYWKKKQ
-576 IYESAIFLNLVIV
+576 IYESAIFLNFVIV

-598 ETVGQH
+598 ESVGQH
-604 GLAARLTNRTDMS
+604 GLAARLTNRTYMS

-666 TTIGEMLGFVGLVLV
+666 TTVGEMLGFVGLALV
-681 VLCFFVII
+681 VLSFFVII

-757 ISISRLRANKIQQE
+757 VSISRLRANEIQRE

-783 SGLFLLIGVI
+783 SGLFLLIGIII
-793 LLATAVKYQILSR
+793 LGTSAKYQILSR

-866 IHAGVSPE
+866 IQAGVSSK
-874 MYNNENNKRKRR
+874 MYDNENNKRKRR

-899 DYNTLKVFGYTE
+899 DYNTLKVFGYYD
-911 SNPIGYLAEA
+911 SNPTGYLAEA
-921 RHLAELRGID
+921 RHQSELRGID
-931 IDSHIKEL
+931 IPSDKVNLKAHNY
-939 SSEKF
+939 
-944 KENRFMTEHEH
+944 KENRFVNAVERDFTAR
-955 EFKLLEYDYSELL
+955 EYDYSNLL

-979 NPVIEAH
+979 NPIIEEH
-986 NAKRAKRD
+986 NSRRAKRD
-994 MTLTLDARLQMEL
+994 MILSLDAQLQMKL
-1007 QNTMTNAISNDPSL
+1007 QNEMAKAVSNDPSL
-1021 KNKNLLRASVVVLN
+1021 KNKKLLRASVVVLD
-1035 ANNGD
+1035 AKKGD

-1051 QDSIYMLNDRK
+1051 QDSIFMLNDRK
-1062 IYGAVPFEK
+1062 IYGDVPFEK
-1071 LPGHPP
+1071 IPGHLP
-1077 ITERDLGMTFQTQ
+1077 ITERDLGLTFQTQ

-1102 GFMNMGASASN
+1102 GFINMGASAAN
-1113 ITYDVKADETIEPS
+1113 VTYDVKADETIEPS

-1149 FINLIHDKK
+1149 FINLIHDKN

-1167 SSVGVRVYPDSTYIK
+1167 YNVGIRVNPDTIYAK
-1182 GIVAKNRN
+1182 GN
-1190 IVPYFFYFDK
+1190 IVPYYFTLD
-1200 EYKKRNEFDNLL
+1200 EFNKKKEFDNLL
-1212 ETLGTTAS
+1212 TALGTKATS
-1220 NKYNQYR
+1220 KYENYR
-1227 QARENGKY
+1227 QARSQGKY
-1235 HKMNFG
+1235 RKMNFG

-1259 ARIASIVANDGKFV
+1259 ARIASIVANEGKYV
-1273 PTRYVLQ
+1273 PTRYVLKD
-1280 GGDKSYQ
+1280 GDKTNQ
-1287 PNQSKEMISSS
+1287 PNQSKEIISSS
-1298 SAHLLRA
+1298 SANLLKS

-1315 RAGKKLPIS
+1315 RAGKKLPAS
-1324 NDNFRM
+1324 NDNIRM

-1350 VPEKSNDAWY
+1350 IPEKSNDAWY
-1360 IFFIQSETQQA
+1360 IFFINSETQQA
-1371 PLAVAV
+1371 PLAVAI
-1377 RLERLGLGSGN
+1377 RLERTGLGAGN

-1396 VGDVIIPALNEVG
+1396 AGDIIIPALNEAG

>member
-1 MSPKKATVAY
+1 MTSRKALAAY
-11 ILTVLVFLS
+11 ILTVLVFLL
-20 GIFSLYHNLKPQLDE
+20 GTFSLYHNLKPQLDD
-35 ADYAIKEGSTLVLK
+35 ATQSIKDGLTLVLE

-59 LLYNYIPDR
+59 RLYNGGYLDYR
-68 QDAEFISSRIASYLD
+68 QDADFVAFQLKKYLD
-83 KEGGFPNLGSLLKN
+83 ANGSLPNLGSLLKPELKVLVDSVSSVCGEGFKTRIETDLYKLGKTKEFDDAVAKSNCTTIYEEPGATGIISVKIN
-97 NLKITADTA
+97 NGKGVSQSVSNIPVRLKH
-106 LSYGGRVFKERVEED
+106 YD
-121 YNNLGIAGIDS
+121 YRKIYRYSKQKNKDGKIEKKDSTLVDEVLIDS
-132 AKITNSNK
+132 I
-140 IVNPVVDEAIKV
+140 I
-152 GKDSVANGVIKVR
+152 GV
-165 IKNEKG
+165 
-171 LNTPL
+171 
-176 SGILV
+176 
-181 RIIRYDWPQTHDFA
+181 
-195 TNQSDTAKVL
+195 
-205 LSNNALVD
+205 
-213 DGLQRNILGYAKTDK
+213 AKTDEN
-228 DGVVTFN
+228 GIATFKVK
-235 LRKGEHYSVLPI
+235 KGEHYGVLPI
-247 KKGSQFGREKGTTNG
+247 QKGFQYGREKGTTKG
-262 ALSDDLDLSFVQ
+262 ALSDELHILFTQ
-274 KPHVITLLSPQVFS
+274 QPHVLTLLSPQVFS
-288 NIKYDKRLIARSPS
+288 NLKYDRTLVVRTPAE
-302 DFKDSL
+302 FKNSL
-308 ISMAVAFILGWGVF
+308 ISMAAAFILGWGVF
-322 LLFIFQLDKRF
+322 LLFIFQLDKKLGTR
-333 NTHSDYLLIIALM
+333 SDYLLIIALM

-366 LYGSVMTSGLI
+366 LYGSVMTNGLL
-377 IGLIAMGAI
+377 IGLVAMAAI

-391 AKLDARLSSSKW
+391 AKLDAHLSSNKW
-403 WILRN
+403 WIIKN
-408 YGWSALAGA
+408 YGWTVLAGA
-417 FGLLCLLYLFG
+417 FGLLCMLCLFG

-450 VLIVIFIAWFFA
+450 VMIVIFIAWFFA

-470 FSQRLTKQ
+470 FSQRLTKL

-486 ISWIVL
+486 ISWIIL
-492 GILALMMVYLIL
+492 GMMGLMIIYLIL

-530 LLLGLITFI
+530 LLLGLVTFI
-539 ALMLCTRW
+539 VLMLGTRW

-552 FTLSLAAAVWF
+552 PTLSLAAAIWF
-563 IGWGVYWYWKKKQ
+563 IGWIVYWYWKKKQ

-589 VFSLAGPML
+589 IFSLAGSML
-598 ETVGQH
+598 ESIGQH

-635 IWSLATGGLSG
+635 IWSLATGGLTG

-652 SPAIVPAGHTDMIF
+652 SPAVVPAGHTDMIF
-666 TTIGEMLGFVGLVLV
+666 TTIGEMLGFVGLLLV

-689 HRTLLIGRRAGYAF
+689 HRTILIGRRAGYAF

-757 ISISRLRANKIQQE
+757 VSISRLRANEIQRE

-783 SGLFLLIGVI
+783 SGLFLIIAVI
-793 LLATAVKYQILSR
+793 LLGASAKYQILSR

-821 ARVIEYN
+821 ARIIEYN

-855 REELAKAKESL
+855 RDELFKAKNDL
-866 IHAGVSPE
+866 IKAGVSTA
-874 MYNNENNKRKRR
+874 MYNSEYNKRKRR
-886 YYPFED
+886 YYPFGE
-892 HTLFMLG
+892 HALFMLG
-899 DYNTLKVFGYTE
+899 DYNTLKVFGYSDSLTT
-911 SNPIGYLAEA
+911 GYLAEA
-921 RHLAELRGID
+921 RHQNELRGID
-931 IDSHIKEL
+931 I
-939 SSEKF
+939 SSTKVDAKAHKY
-944 KENRFMTEHEH
+944 KENRFVDEVERDFT
-955 EFKLLEYDYSELL
+955 LREYDYSNLL

-979 NPVIEAH
+979 NPIIEEH
-986 NAKRAKRD
+986 NSRRAKRD
-994 MTLTLDARLQMEL
+994 MVLSLDAQLQMKL
-1007 QNTMTNAISNDPSL
+1007 QNEMANAISNDPSL
-1021 KNKNLLRASVVVLN
+1021 KNKELLRASVVVLD
-1035 ANNGD
+1035 AKNGD

-1071 LPGHPP
+1071 IPGHLP

-1102 GFMNMGASASN
+1102 GFMNMGASAADV
-1113 ITYDVKADETIEPS
+1113 TYDVKADETIESS

-1149 FINLIHDKK
+1149 FINLIHDKN
-1158 LYGELDSIY
+1158 LYSELDSIY
-1167 SSVGVRVYPDSTYIK
+1167 YNVGVRVNPDSIYAK
-1182 GIVAKNRN
+1182 GN
-1190 IVPYFFYFDK
+1190 IVPYYFTLD
-1200 EYKKRNEFDNLL
+1200 EFNKKNEFDNLL
-1212 ETLGTTAS
+1212 TSLGTKAIA
-1220 NKYNQYR
+1220 KYENYQ
-1227 QARENGKY
+1227 QARAQGKY
-1235 HKMNFG
+1235 QKMNFG

-1273 PTRYVLQ
+1273 PTRYVLKV
-1280 GGDKSYQ
+1280 GDKTYQ
-1287 PNQSKEMISSS
+1287 SIQSKDILSSS
-1298 SAHLLRA
+1298 SARLLKS

-1315 RAGKKLPIS
+1315 RAGKKLPLS
-1324 NDNFRM
+1324 NDNVRM

-1345 WRNKR
+1345 WRNQR

-1388 GSGKAVQF
+1388 GSGRAVQF
-1396 VGDVIIPALNEVG
+1396 VGDVIIPILNEAG

>member
-1 MSPKKATVAY
+1 MSSRKALAAY
-11 ILTVLVFLS
+11 ILTSVVFIL
-20 GIFSLYHNLKPQLDE
+20 GVVSLYHNLKPQLDE
-35 ADYAIKEGSTLVLK
+35 AVQAIEQGSTLVLK
-49 KGIDQKKLSD
+49 KGLDQKKLSD
-59 LLYNYIPDR
+59 RLYNGG
-68 QDAEFISSRIASYLD
+68 YLD
-83 KEGGFPNLGSLLKN
+83 NRKDADLVASRLKKHLDINGSLPNLGSLLKPE
-97 NLKITADTA
+97 LKLSADTA
-106 LSYGGRVFKERVEED
+106 LSAGGDGFKTRIETD
-121 YNNLGIAGIDS
+121 LYKLG
-132 AKITNSNK
+132 
-140 IVNPVVDEAIKV
+140 
-152 GKDSVANGVIKVR
+152 
-165 IKNEKG
+165 
-171 LNTPL
+171 NTKEFND
-176 SGILV
+176 LV
-181 RIIRYDWPQTHDFA
+181 T
-195 TNQSDTAKVL
+195 K
-205 LSNNALVD
+205 SNNATVYEEPGATGLIRVKISNGKGVDNPVSKIPVRLKHYDYKKIYRYTEQKNKNGQIEKTDSTLVD
-213 DGLQRNILGYAKTDK
+213 EVLVDSIIGVAQTD
-228 DGVVTFN
+228 DNGIATFKV
-235 LRKGEHYSVLPI
+235 RKGKHYGVLPI
-247 KKGSQFGREKGTTNG
+247 QKGFQYGREKGTTKG
-262 ALSDDLDLSFVQ
+262 ALSDELIVSFSQ
-274 KPHVITLLSPQVFS
+274 KPHVMTLLSPQVFS
-288 NIKYDKRLIARSPS
+288 NLKYDRTLVVRTPAE
-302 DFKDSL
+302 FKDSL
-308 ISMAVAFILGWGVF
+308 IGMAVAFILGWGVF
-322 LLFIFQLDKRF
+322 LLFVFQLDRKLGTR
-333 NTHSDYLLIIALM
+333 SDYLLIITLI

-366 LYGSVMTSGLI
+366 LYGSVMTSGLM

-391 AKLDARLSSSKW
+391 ARLDARLTSSKW
-403 WILRN
+403 RNLRN
-408 YGWSALAGA
+408 YGWTVLACA
-417 FGLLCLLYLFG
+417 FGLLCMLYLFG

-450 VLIVIFIAWFFA
+450 ILIVIFIAWFFA

-470 FSQRLTKQ
+470 FSQRLTKR
-478 TIKRQLAT
+478 TAKRQLAT
-486 ISWIVL
+486 ISWIIL
-492 GILALMMVYLIL
+492 GMMALMMVYLIL

-539 ALMLCTRW
+539 ILMLGTRW

-552 FTLSLAAAVWF
+552 SSLLISALVWF
-563 IGWGVYWYWKKKQ
+563 TVWIGYWYWKKKQ

-598 ETVGQH
+598 ESVGRH

-635 IWSLATGGLSG
+635 IWSLATGGFTG

-681 VLCFFVII
+681 VLCFFVLI

-757 ISISRLRANKIQQE
+757 VSISRLRANEIQRE
-771 YTNSFNGSIVAC
+771 YTNSFNGSIIAS
-783 SGLFLLIGVI
+783 SGLFLLIGVV
-793 LLATAVKYQILSR
+793 LLATAAKYQIISR

-821 ARVIEYN
+821 ARIIEYN

-855 REELAKAKESL
+855 CEELAKAKENL
-866 IHAGVSPE
+866 IKAGVTPA
-874 MYNNENNKRKRR
+874 MYNNEYNKRKRR
-886 YYPFED
+886 YYPFGD
-892 HTLFMLG
+892 HTLFILG
-899 DYNTLKVFGYTE
+899 DYNTLKVFG
-911 SNPIGYLAEA
+911 SSDNNPTGYLAEA
-921 RHLAELRGID
+921 RHQNELRGID
-931 IDSHIKEL
+931 LNSNSVSMKAHRY
-939 SSEKF
+939 
-944 KENRFMTEHEH
+944 KENRFVDAVERDFTAR
-955 EFKLLEYDYSELL
+955 EYDYSNLL

-979 NPVIEAH
+979 NPIIEEH
-986 NAKRAKRD
+986 NARRAKRD
-994 MTLTLDARLQMEL
+994 MVLSMDAQLQMKL
-1007 QNTMTNAISNDPSL
+1007 QNEMAKAISNDPSL
-1021 KNKNLLRASVVVLN
+1021 KNKKLLRASVVVLD
-1035 ANNGD
+1035 AKNGD

-1051 QDSIYMLNDRK
+1051 QDSIFMLNDRK

-1071 LPGHPP
+1071 IPGHEA

-1102 GFMNMGASASN
+1102 GFMNMGAAAAN
-1113 ITYDVKADETIEPS
+1113 VTYDVKAEETIEPS

-1134 KLSMETSIVKSSNCY
+1134 NLSMETAIVKSSNCY
-1149 FINLIHDKK
+1149 FINLIHNKN
-1158 LYGELDSIY
+1158 LYSELDSIY
-1167 SSVGVRVYPDSTYIK
+1167 YNVGIRVNPDSVYAK
-1182 GIVAKNRN
+1182 GN
-1190 IVPYFFYFDK
+1190 IVPYYFTLD
-1200 EYKKRNEFDNLL
+1200 EFYKKNEFDNLL
-1212 ETLGTTAS
+1212 TTLGTKATA
-1220 NKYNQYR
+1220 KYDSYL
-1227 QARENGKY
+1227 QARAQGNY
-1235 HKMNFG
+1235 RKMNFG

-1259 ARIASIVANDGKFV
+1259 ARIASIVANNGKFT
-1273 PTRYVLQ
+1273 PTRYVLKE
-1280 GGDKSYQ
+1280 GDKELSAS
-1287 PNQSKEMISSS
+1287 PARKIISSS
-1298 SAHLLRA
+1298 SANLLKS

-1315 RAGKKLPIS
+1315 RAGKKLPLS
-1324 NDNFRM
+1324 NDNIRM

-1371 PLAVAV
+1371 PLAVAI
-1377 RLERLGLGSGN
+1377 RLERTGLGRGN

-1396 VGDVIIPALNEVG
+1396 VGDVIIPVLNESG

>member
-1 MSPKKATVAY
+1 MTPKKALAAY
-11 ILTVLVFLS
+11 ILTILVFLL
-20 GIFSLYHNLKPQLDE
+20 GVFSLYHNLKPQLDE
-35 ADYAIKEGSTLVLK
+35 ATKAIEQGSTLVLE
-49 KGIDQKKLSD
+49 KGIDERKLSD
-59 LLYNYIPDR
+59 RLYNGGYLDYR
-68 QDAEFISSRIASYLD
+68 QDADFVASRLKNYLD
-83 KEGGFPNLGSLLKN
+83 ANGSLPNLGSLLKPE
-97 NLKITADTA
+97 LKVPADSA
-106 LSYGGRVFKERVEED
+106 LSLGGDGFKTRIETDLYKLGKTKEFDDLVAKSSNSTVYEEPDGTGRIIVKINNGKGISQSIANIPVRLKRYDYRKIYRYKEQRNKQGQIEKTDSTLVEE
-121 YNNLGIAGIDS
+121 
-132 AKITNSNK
+132 
-140 IVNPVVDEAIKV
+140 
-152 GKDSVANGVIKVR
+152 
-165 IKNEKG
+165 
-171 LNTPL
+171 
-176 SGILV
+176 ILV
-181 RIIRYDWPQTHDFA
+181 DSII
-195 TNQSDTAKVL
+195 
-205 LSNNALVD
+205 
-213 DGLQRNILGYAKTDK
+213 GIAKTDANGIATFKVKK
-228 DGVVTFN
+228 D
-235 LRKGEHYSVLPI
+235 EHYGVLPI
-247 KKGSQFGREKGTTNG
+247 LKGFQYGREKGTTKG
-262 ALSDDLDLSFVQ
+262 ALSDDLQVSFTQ
-274 KPHVITLLSPQVFS
+274 KPHVLTLLSPQVFS
-288 NIKYDKRLIARSPS
+288 NLKYDRTLVVRTPAE
-302 DFKDSL
+302 FKDSL
-308 ISMAVAFILGWGVF
+308 ISMAIAFILGWGVF
-322 LLFIFQLDKRF
+322 LLFIFQIDKKLA
-333 NTHSDYLLIIALM
+333 TSSDYLLIIALM

-366 LYGSVMTSGLI
+366 LYGSVMTSGLL
-377 IGLIAMGAI
+377 IGLVAMGAI

-391 AKLDARLSSSKW
+391 AKLDARLSSSRW

-408 YGWSALAGA
+408 YGWTVLAGA
-417 FGLLCLLYLFG
+417 FGLLCMLYLFG

-486 ISWIVL
+486 ISWIIL
-492 GILALMMVYLIL
+492 GMLALMMVYLIL

-539 ALMLCTRW
+539 ILMLGTRW

-552 FTLSLAAAVWF
+552 STLSLAAAVWF
-563 IGWGVYWYWKKKQ
+563 IVWGVYWYWKKKQ

-635 IWSLATGGLSG
+635 IWSLATGGLTG

-666 TTIGEMLGFVGLVLV
+666 TTIGEMLGLVGLILV

-757 ISISRLRANKIQQE
+757 VSISRLRANEIQRE

-793 LLATAVKYQILSR
+793 LLGASAKYQILSR

-866 IHAGVSPE
+866 IQAGVSSE

-899 DYNTLKVFGYTE
+899 DYNTLKVFGY
-911 SNPIGYLAEA
+911 SDNNPTGYLAEA
-921 RHLAELRGID
+921 RHQNELRGID
-931 IDSHIKEL
+931 IPSDKVNMKAHNY
-939 SSEKF
+939 
-944 KENRFMTEHEH
+944 KENRFVDAVERDFTSR
-955 EFKLLEYDYSELL
+955 EYDYSNLL

-979 NPVIEAH
+979 NPIIEEH
-986 NAKRAKRD
+986 NSRRAKRD
-994 MTLTLDARLQMEL
+994 MKLSLDAQLQMKL
-1007 QNTMTNAISNDPSL
+1007 QNEMAKAISNDPSL
-1021 KNKNLLRASVVVLN
+1021 KNKKLLRASVVVLD
-1035 ANNGD
+1035 AKNGD

-1071 LPGHPP
+1071 LVGHLP

-1102 GFMNMGASASN
+1102 GFMNMGASAAN
-1113 ITYDVKADETIEPS
+1113 VTYDVKAEETIEPS

-1149 FINLIHDKK
+1149 FINLIHDKN
-1158 LYGELDSIY
+1158 LYGELDSLY
-1167 SSVGVRVYPDSTYIK
+1167 YNVGVRVNPDSIYAN
-1182 GIVAKNRN
+1182 GN
-1190 IVPYFFYFDK
+1190 IVPYYFTLD
-1200 EYKKRNEFDNLL
+1200 EFNKKNEFDNLL
-1212 ETLGTTAS
+1212 TTLGTKATS
-1220 NKYNQYR
+1220 KYENYL
-1227 QARENGKY
+1227 QARNQGKY

-1280 GGDKSYQ
+1280 EGDKSSQ
-1287 PNQSKEMISSS
+1287 PNQSKEIISSS
-1298 SAHLLRA
+1298 SANLLKS

-1324 NDNFRM
+1324 NDNIRM
-1330 GGKTGTPERVLPQRM
+1330 GGKTGTPERDLPHRM

-1396 VGDVIIPALNEVG
+1396 VGDVIIPVLNEAG

>member
-1 MSPKKATVAY
+1 MIPKKALAAY
-11 ILTVLVFLS
+11 ILTVLVFLL
-20 GIFSLYHNLKPQLDE
+20 GTFSLYYNLKPQLDE
-35 ADYAIKEGSTLVLK
+35 ATQAIEQGSTLVLE

-59 LLYNYIPDR
+59 RLYNGGYLDYR
-68 QDAEFISSRIASYLD
+68 QDADFVASQLKKYLD
-83 KEGGFPNLGSLLKN
+83 ANGSLPNLGSLLKQE
-97 NLKITADTA
+97 LKIPADTV
-106 LSYGGRVFKERVEED
+106 LSVCGEGFKSRIETDLYKLGKTQEFDDLVAKNSCTTVFEEPGASGIISVKINNGKGVSNSLSNIPVRLKHYDYRKIYRYSEQRNKEGKLEKKDSTLVDEVLVDSIIGVAMTDE
-121 YNNLGIAGIDS
+121 NGIA
-132 AKITNSNK
+132 TF
-140 IVNPVVDEAIKV
+140 KV
-152 GKDSVANGVIKVR
+152 K
-165 IKNEKG
+165 E
-171 LNTPL
+171 
-176 SGILV
+176 
-181 RIIRYDWPQTHDFA
+181 
-195 TNQSDTAKVL
+195 
-205 LSNNALVD
+205 
-213 DGLQRNILGYAKTDK
+213 
-228 DGVVTFN
+228 
-235 LRKGEHYSVLPI
+235 GEHYGILPI
-247 KKGSQFGREKGTTNG
+247 QKGFQYGREKGTTKG
-262 ALSDDLDLSFVQ
+262 ALSGELQISFIQ
-274 KPHVITLLSPQVFS
+274 KPHVLTLLSPQVFS
-288 NIKYDKRLIARSPS
+288 NLKYDRTLVVRTPAE
-302 DFKDSL
+302 FKDSL
-308 ISMAVAFILGWGVF
+308 ISMVAVFILGWGVF
-322 LLFIFQLDKRF
+322 LLFIFQLDKKLGTR
-333 NTHSDYLLIIALM
+333 SDYLLIIALM

-366 LYGSVMTSGLI
+366 LYGSVMTSGLL
-377 IGLIAMGAI
+377 IGLVSMGAI

-408 YGWSALAGA
+408 YGWTVLAGA
-417 FGLLCLLYLFG
+417 FGLLCMLYLFG

-462 RKATLIQD
+462 RKATIIQD
-470 FSQRLTKQ
+470 FSQRITRLTL
-478 TIKRQLAT
+478 KRQLST
-486 ISWIVL
+486 ISWIILGMMVL
-492 GILALMMVYLIL
+492 MIVYLIL

-530 LLLGLITFI
+530 LLLGLVTFI
-539 ALMLCTRW
+539 ALMLGTRW

-552 FTLSLAAAVWF
+552 PSLLLAAAIWF
-563 IGWGVYWYWKKKQ
+563 IGWIGYWYWKNKQ

-589 VFSLAGPML
+589 VFSLAGPIL
-598 ETVGQH
+598 ESIGQH

-635 IWSLATGGLSG
+635 IWSLATGGLTG

-666 TTIGEMLGFVGLVLV
+666 TTIGEMLGLIGLVLV

-757 ISISRLRANKIQQE
+757 VSISRLRANEVQRE

-783 SGLFLLIGVI
+783 SGFFLLIAVI
-793 LLATAVKYQILSR
+793 LLGASAKYQILSR

-821 ARVIEYN
+821 ARIIEYN

-855 REELAKAKESL
+855 RDELSNAKDNL
-866 IHAGVSPE
+866 IKAGVSAA
-874 MYNNENNKRKRR
+874 MYNSEKNKRKRR
-886 YYPFED
+886 YYPFGD

-899 DYNTLKVFGYTE
+899 DYNTLKVFGY
-911 SNPIGYLAEA
+911 SDNNPTGYLAEA
-921 RHLAELRGID
+921 RHQNELRGID
-931 IDSHIKEL
+931 IP
-939 SSEKF
+939 SEKINMKAHNY
-944 KENRFMTEHEH
+944 KENRFVDAVERDFTSR
-955 EFKLLEYDYSELL
+955 EYDYSNLL

-979 NPVIEAH
+979 NPIIEEH
-986 NAKRAKRD
+986 NSRRAKRD
-994 MTLTLDARLQMEL
+994 MVLSLDAHLQMKL
-1007 QNTMTNAISNDPSL
+1007 QNEMAKAIPTDPSL
-1021 KNKNLLRASVVVLN
+1021 SNKKLLRASVIILDSK
-1035 ANNGD
+1035 NGD

-1071 LPGHPP
+1071 LPGHLP

-1102 GFMNMGASASN
+1102 GFMNMGASAADV
-1113 ITYDVKADETIEPS
+1113 TYDVKADETIEPS

-1134 KLSMETSIVKSSNCY
+1134 KLTMETSIVKSSNCY
-1149 FINLIHDKK
+1149 FINLIHDKN

-1167 SSVGVRVYPDSTYIK
+1167 YNVGVRVNPDSIYAK
-1182 GIVAKNRN
+1182 GN
-1190 IVPYFFYFDK
+1190 IVPYYFTLD
-1200 EYKKRNEFDNLL
+1200 EFNKKNEFDNLL
-1212 ETLGTTAS
+1212 TSLG
-1220 NKYNQYR
+1220 NKATGKYESYR
-1227 QARENGKY
+1227 QARAQGKY
-1235 HKMNFG
+1235 RKMNFG

-1249 GPILASPLNM
+1249 GPILASPMNM

-1273 PTRYVLQ
+1273 PTRYVLKE
-1280 GGDKSYQ
+1280 GDKTLQ
-1287 PNQSKEMISSS
+1287 PIQSKEILSSS
-1298 SAHLLRA
+1298 SAKLLKS

-1315 RAGKKLPIS
+1315 RAGKKLPLS
-1324 NDNFRM
+1324 NDNIRM

-1345 WRNKR
+1345 WKDKR

-1360 IFFIQSETQQA
+1360 IFFIQSETQQS

-1377 RLERLGLGSGN
+1377 RLERLGLGIGN

-1396 VGDVIIPALNEVG
+1396 VGDVIIPVLNEAG